1 MPHVFLTLLPK
12 APINTI
18 VFMTAEGLDVTI
30 PHFQHPPHKSW
41 GQDGCDGSE
50 LAQDKMSLRRREKR
64 AVPKRGPKMFNTLY

>member
-1 MPHVFLTLLPK
+1 MLPFPIFS
-12 APINTI
+12 AP
-18 VFMTAEGLDVTI
+18 
-30 PHFQHPPHKSW
+30 QKSW